1 MNGSLGYTIPTYVY
15 IPTHKSL
22 CHLLIGLAQPCPV
35 SETVCLLALAV
46 QSPSTNFSL
55 LRKKNWSETSLP
67 LCYPKPK
74 DPSSDI
80 CCPQVSPR
88 RRDQRGLE
96 KGTGCIISNP
106 PTSSFFHG
114 LKEISYQSDTC
125 VSSPSWERRFFIPL
139 SCLLKYSSS
148 PFPPSTHKLHK
159 LLPLL
164 TDLSAPLSPHPFH
177 SSIYLVFPENNR
189 DGKGCE

>member
-1 MNGSLGYTIPTYVY
+1 MSFVNRVGAALSM
-15 IPTHKSL
+15 
-22 CHLLIGLAQPCPV
+22 

-46 QSPSTNFSL
+46 QSPSINFSL
-55 LRKKNWSETSLP
+55 LRKKMGLRHHYPFVVRSQRTQALKFVVHKPLP
-67 LCYPKPK
+67 GDVTREGWK
-74 DPSSDI
+74 
-80 CCPQVSPR
+80 
-88 RRDQRGLE
+88 RGVE
-96 KGTGCIISNP
+96 ASISNP

-125 VSSPSWERRFFIPL
+125 VSSPSWERRFFISL

-148 PFPPSTHKLHK
+148 PFPPSTNKLHE

-164 TDLSAPLSPHPFH
+164 MDLSAPLSPHPFH
-177 SSIYLVFPENNR
+177 SSLYLVFPENNC

>member
-1 MNGSLGYTIPTYVY
+1 M
-15 IPTHKSL
+15 H
-22 CHLLIGLAQPCPV
+22 
-35 SETVCLLALAV
+35 
-46 QSPSTNFSL
+46 PS
-55 LRKKNWSETSLP
+55 
-67 LCYPKPK
+67 
-74 DPSSDI
+74 
-80 CCPQVSPR
+80 
-88 RRDQRGLE
+88 
-96 KGTGCIISNP
+96 
-106 PTSSFFHG
+106 SSFFHG

-189 DGKGCE
+189 DGKGCEWLSFSACFPPLLLKMNLKTLSQLVGTDQVPGRCGEQCSESRDFTRGLGQRGPPALDHATWAWGPANMSFLHCAVLWIQDQRLLKRESVGGCGGGH